1 MKYLK
6 ISNKGILDSRLI
18 FLMGGTTKREDSSKI
33 GNFGTGL
40 KYAISWL
47 LSNNIVFKLFIDG
60 HEVEFNIKHENI
72 QGHTF
77 SKIFVGGKD
86 ASMTTL
92 LGSDWKPEY
101 IVREIWANAKDEEDA
116 INEIT
121 EDISA
126 EEGRTEFYVQLVPD
140 IAKVVDNWS
149 IYFKESSDAIYES
162 ADGDFKLYK
171 ASDRPRVY
179 KNGFLVWE
187 HKEPK
192 KCLFNYDIPDI
203 SINELRVV
211 TYEPEFT
218 IATELLKLD
227 GKWSRYF
234 LDNLS
239 KKYHEWEYD
248 YDSVFGYGRKL
259 ASLLKGQSIIS
270 QSSYEGFEKQGRD
283 MSTFGYKV
291 VPDSLFKTL
300 TGHDPELSATMTC
313 NKWSF
318 VETEDKELK
327 KMIDK
332 AITILEYCKVYL
344 VDRATIKYGIFADPQ
359 IYAQVNLETYEIL
372 FSETIKSKGL
382 FTVMSTVL
390 EENEHLKTK
399 YADHSRE
406 FQQHFI
412 DLYLTELLKRH
423 SIEL

>member
-18 FLMGGTTKREDSSKI
+18 FLMGGTTKRHDNSKI

-60 HEVEFNIKHENI
+60 REVEFDIRQEDI

-187 HKEPK
+187 YEEPK
-192 KCLFNYDIPDI
+192 RCLFNYDLPEI

-211 TYEPEFT
+211 TYEPQYS
-218 IATELLKLD
+218 ISIELLQVE
-227 GKWSRYF
+227 GKWGRYF

-239 KKYHEWEYD
+239 DKYHEWEYD
-248 YDSVFGYGRKL
+248 YDSLFGKCNL
-259 ASLLKGQSIIS
+259 ASLFKGHKIIS
-270 QSSYEGFEKQGRD
+270 QSAYEGFEKQGRD
-283 MSTFGYKV
+283 MSRFDYKV
-291 VPDSLFKTL
+291 VPDSMFKTL
-300 TGHDPELSATMTC
+300 TSQNPELSATMTC
-313 NKWSF
+313 DRWSF
-318 VETEDKELK
+318 VETNDEELK
-327 KMIDK
+327 KMVDK
-332 AITILEYCKVYL
+332 AITILEYCGINM

-359 IYAQVNLETYEIL
+359 TYAQVNLETYEIM

-382 FTVMSTVL
+382 FTVISTVL

-399 YADHSRE
+399 YADQSRE

-412 DLYLTELLKRH
+412 DLYLTELFKRH
-423 SIEL
+423 SVEI

>member
-18 FLMGGTTKREDSSKI
+18 FLMGGTTKRDDSSKI

-60 HEVEFNIKHENI
+60 HEVEFNIKYENI

-77 SKIFVGGKD
+77 SKIFVDGKD

-187 HKEPK
+187 YEEPK
-192 KCLFNYDIPDI
+192 KCLFNYDLPEI

-211 TYEPEFT
+211 TYEPQYT
-218 IATELLKLD
+218 ISKELLRMES
-227 GKWSRYF
+227 KWGQYF
-234 LDNLS
+234 VDNLS
-239 KKYHEWEYD
+239 DKYHEWEYD
-248 YDSVFGYGRKL
+248 YDSLFGKCNL
-259 ASLLKGQSIIS
+259 ASLFKGHKIIS
-270 QSSYEGFEKQGRD
+270 QSAYKGFEKQGRD
-283 MSTFGYKV
+283 MSRFDYKV

-300 TGHDPELSATMTC
+300 TSEDPDLSATMTS
-313 NKWSF
+313 KRWSF
-318 VETEDKELK
+318 IETNDEELK

-332 AITILEYCKVYL
+332 AITILEYCKVAL

-359 IYAQVNLETYEIL
+359 VYARVNLETYEIL

-382 FTVMSTVL
+382 FTVIATVL

-399 YADHSRE
+399 YPDESRE

-423 SIEL
+423 SVEL